1 MIGLEKKNWEN
12 MGGCREHDGGRERVQ
27 REGSQRACT
36 GIYKWR
42 KGLSVT
48 WPGDANKA
56 TGCCVPGEPCIR
68 MQITCKVWSQLDLCR
83 NDWRQA
89 LFSL

>member
-48 WPGDANKA
+48 CMAGRCEQGY
-56 TGCCVPGEPCIR
+56 TGCCVPGAPCIR
-68 MQITCKVWSQLDLCR
+68 MRITCKVTGILNHGRS
-83 NDWRQA
+83 
-89 LFSL
+89 

>member
-1 MIGLEKKNWEN
+1 MME
-12 MGGCREHDGGRERVQ
+12 GGGVDPK

-56 TGCCVPGEPCIR
+56 TQAVVFRARRAYGCGLLV
-68 MQITCKVWSQLDLCR
+68 KLLV
-83 NDWRQA
+83 
-89 LFSL
+89 F